1 MALRLRPASLLIIV
15 VFLLF
20 QQVRSLF
27 TEGACWPGTARC
39 IQRSAGTA
47 SWCFV
52 AVARDSTTTSCVG
65 PAVDFQ
71 TVLAEHLSQDLS
83 IAYYDGASNRRLG
96 GASEYNVTGA
106 VGVIRLCAS
115 GLAGNGVLYTIC
127 TNVAADNVF
136 NGSPACVVI
145 GGPARVNDGCY
156 DLARQQTRSTT
167 TTSTPR
173 TSATSSST
181 TTSSTTS
188 TSSTE
193 QPSTRSSTKE
203 ESQTSTSPPATVM
216 ITPTVTIVNNLP
228 APTSQPD
235 KTKDVAVPIV
245 VALLG
250 VVSAAL
256 GVGFW
261 KRRQKQ
267 NANQVAGRVAG
278 MVQRGFP

>member
-1 MALRLRPASLLIIV
+1 MAPRLCHASLLIFVI
-15 VFLLF
+15 LLLSH
-20 QQVRSLF
+20 QALSIF
-27 TEGACWPGTARC
+27 TEGACWPGTQRC
-39 IQRSAGTA
+39 IQRSAGTD

-71 TVLAEHLSQDLS
+71 TVLAEHLSQDLA

-115 GLAGNGVLYTIC
+115 GPAGNGVLYTIC

-145 GGPARVNDGCY
+145 GGPTRVSDGCY
-156 DLARQQTRSTT
+156 DFTRQQTTSTT
-167 TTSTPR
+167 TTST
-173 TSATSSST
+173 SSITSSST
-181 TTSSTTS
+181 TTSSTTL

-193 QPSTRSSTKE
+193 KTSTRSSTTD
-203 ESQTSTSPPATVM
+203 ESRTSTTPSSTQAV
-216 ITPTVTIVNNLP
+216 ITPTIIVNNIP
-228 APTSQPD
+228 APTPKPD

-256 GVGFW
+256 GAGFW
-261 KRRQKQ
+261 KRRRNRIQAQQ
-267 NANQVAGRVAG
+267 NAN
-278 MVQRGFP
+278 RGFP